1 MPKVSAFFATKTKKK
16 VAARI
21 SNKDS
26 SLYYYEVDTLGP
38 VPPSV
43 FLHAS
48 MAASKTQPKGK
59 IMVNYPTDSWV
70 NQNNQL
76 EFAYDSPD
84 YINTEYRG
92 EPKRCMPPDMKH
104 WDQFGLTKLG
114 TPPNLPSIYDEEVPA
129 AHSKARRIYMLA
141 TFCLLKK
148 LGFVYTDRTL
158 GHNIGTMLVSKTG
171 KVLSWGVNTGE
182 YRHAEVNTLIG
193 YFLRNPTETNLPV
206 ESVLFSTLKP
216 CRMCSTFI
224 NQAWNGG
231 KTRVFYGMMDEG
243 ESGGTPL
250 LGTQSTKFTGGEL
263 ELDVWEL
270 LSESG
275 TLDSAIKAKGTKP
288 VQVTHKGGKVDL
300 YDKLSKSG
308 GSTRKM
314 SAADWVDK
322 SPEVV
327 ELLNAAVNKF
337 QGKAGK
343 ARDDGPIKSVL
354 SYLKEFVKG

>member
-1 MPKVSAFFATKTKKK
+1 MPKVSAFFAKKTTKK

-21 SNKDS
+21 SNRDGG
-26 SLYYYEVDTLGP
+26 LYFYEVDTLGP

-48 MAASKTQPKGK
+48 MLEARIQPKGK

-70 NQNNQL
+70 NQNNPL
-76 EFAYDSPD
+76 EYPYDSPE
-84 YINTEYRG
+84 YSNTEYRG
-92 EPKRCMPPDMKH
+92 EPQLLTPNMKH
-104 WDQFGLTKLG
+104 WNQFSLDKLG
-114 TPPNLPSIYDEEVPA
+114 APPNLPSIYDEEIPA
-129 AHSKARRIYMLA
+129 AHSRARRIYMLA

-158 GHNIGTMLVSKTG
+158 GHNIGTMLVSRTG

-182 YRHAEVNTLIG
+182 YRHAEVNTLVG

-206 ESVLFSTLKP
+206 DSVLFSTLKP

-231 KTRVFYGMMDEG
+231 KTRVWYGMMDEG
-243 ESGGTPL
+243 ESGATPL

-288 VQVTHKGGKVDL
+288 VQVAYQGGKVDL

-327 ELLNAAVNKF
+327 ALLNAAVTKF

-354 SYLKEFVKG
+354 LYLKDFVK